1 MSEHDP
7 LEADALP
14 DDVLQIVAG
23 ARRAASAQEPGE
35 EARARMRARLAAALP
50 LGFPPGSGPE
60 GGGSAPDPSAPDPAT
75 SPSPAPPPGPQ
86 AAPPSGL
93 LARIPAWVAAV
104 TFVAGAATGALVAPR
119 LAGAPSVQS
128 APTEKATASP
138 APVTAEKATPVS
150 SVTETATAPTV
161 DVRDLPRVASAQPSS
176 SAPPTSASARAAT
189 SDLTA
194 ERSLLDVA
202 RTALGRGDFANALA
216 SVDAHQKRFPKGA
229 LAEEREALAV
239 QALAGAGRRDEA
251 RLRAERFARSFPGS
265 ILLPAVET
273 AGGVK

>member
-7 LEADALP
+7 LDADALP
-14 DDVLQIVAG
+14 DDVMQLVSG

-60 GGGSAPDPSAPDPAT
+60 GGGAPPEPSAS
-75 SPSPAPPPGPQ
+75 SPSPMSTPPGTM

-93 LARIPAWVAAV
+93 LARIPAWVAAA
-104 TFVAGAATGALVAPR
+104 TFVVGAATGALVGPR
-119 LAGAPSVQS
+119 VSGPRPADYSVQNAPIAVPRAVDGPKL
-128 APTEKATASP
+128 APTPPDTQA
-138 APVTAEKATPVS
+138 
-150 SVTETATAPTV
+150 APTV
-161 DVRDLPRVASAQPSS
+161 DVRDLPRVASAQPAS
-176 SAPPTSASARAAT
+176 SAPSPASARPST

-202 RTALGRGDFANALA
+202 RTALGRGDFANALVSA
-216 SVDAHQKRFPKGA
+216 DAHQKRFPKGA

-251 RLRAERFARSFPGS
+251 RARAERFAKSFPGS
-265 ILLPAVET
+265 ILLPAVEA